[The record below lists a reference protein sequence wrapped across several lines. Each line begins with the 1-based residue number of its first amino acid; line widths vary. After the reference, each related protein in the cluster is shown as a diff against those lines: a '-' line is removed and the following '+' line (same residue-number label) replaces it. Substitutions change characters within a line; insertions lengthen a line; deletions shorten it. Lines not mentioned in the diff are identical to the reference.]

1 MTELTRD
8 GAAAGAGGLVI
19 ANISK
24 YGVINGKLINPAY
37 SDSGEPDRATRWP
50 KRAPQGDFPILKE
63 VGNISFVGLI
73 SEASSDEHG
82 RMIVGRAPDNYPA
95 TCAMFLFATVRI
107 RFAIRTVWLGE
118 RKMRLRLR
126 YCEGNMVDG

>member
-1 MTELTRD
+1 MAELTRV

-50 KRAPQGDFPILKE
+50 KGAPQGDFPIL
-63 VGNISFVGLI
+63 VYVVAG
-73 SEASSDEHG
+73 
-82 RMIVGRAPDNYPA
+82 
-95 TCAMFLFATVRI
+95 LFAM
-107 RFAIRTVWLGE
+107 L
-118 RKMRLRLR
+118 
-126 YCEGNMVDG
+126 

>member
-1 MTELTRD
+1 MAELTRD

-50 KRAPQGDFPILKE
+50 KRAPQGDFPILAYT
-63 VGNISFVGLI
+63 GGFTII
-73 SEASSDEHG
+73 
-82 RMIVGRAPDNYPA
+82 
-95 TCAMFLFATVRI
+95 RI
-107 RFAIRTVWLGE
+107 RFTIRTYGLRDASSFYVLNAALCGKCRAQ
-118 RKMRLRLR
+118 RKISPTTAPR
-126 YCEGNMVDG
+126 